1 MEAQRKRV
9 IIIRWGFPGSTSG
22 KTTTTTT
29 TKKKTKKTPP
39 PNAGDVRGVDLIPS
53 SERYPGGGLGLPTPV
68 FLPGESY
75 GQRSLVD
82 YS

>member
-9 IIIRWGFPGSTSG
+9 IIIRWGFPGNTSG
-22 KTTTTTT
+22 K
-29 TKKKTKKTPP
+29 KIPP
-39 PNAGDVRGVDLIPS
+39 PNAGDVRDMDLIPS
-53 SERYPGGGLGLPTPV
+53 SGRSPRGELGLPTPV

-75 GQRSLVD
+75 GQRSLMD

>member
-1 MEAQRKRV
+1 LEAQRKRV

-22 KTTTTTT
+22 K
-29 TKKKTKKTPP
+29 KKKKKHPP
-39 PNAGDVRGVDLIPS
+39 PSAGDVRGVDLIPS

-75 GQRSLVD
+75 GQRSLMD